1 MFLVKN
7 GDPYRSDH
15 RPVIVLTE
23 SCPRERRLGGAGAF
37 KFEAHWL
44 KEEGCREVVKAAWNS
59 GVDGGANLS
68 SHLRGVASS

>member
-1 MFLVKN
+1 MVTLTGQITGQSSCSLSRAQEKR
-7 GDPYRSDH
+7 RS
-15 RPVIVLTE
+15 
-23 SCPRERRLGGAGAF
+23 GGAGAF